1 MTAAQDEIER
11 IRFLVRVA
19 ARERRYLVDT
29 DQRLFAEPFTPERAG
44 TLDRHPEEAERVDAF
59 VARLARL
66 QDTLGDKLVP
76 ALLSALGE
84 RTGPALDNLDRAERF
99 GWIPS
104 SDEWFA
110 IRKLRNQM
118 IHEYIEDPKV
128 LASALQRGHDY
139 VPTLAEVTDR
149 LKAVAVERQWVDQDE
164 Q

>member
-44 TLDRHPEEAERVDAF
+44 ALDRHPEEAERVDAF

-118 IHEYIEDPKV
+118 IHEYIEDSQV
-128 LASALQRGHDY
+128 LAGALQSGHEF

-149 LKAVAVERQWVDQDE
+149 LKAVAVERQWG
-164 Q
+164 